1 MTAFKH
7 HVYRLE
13 RRSNGIMRHLAGLLL
28 SLSLLAPF
36 AAWSEGVLN
45 VGLVPSEDPRL
56 MIADN
61 QALLDALRQSL
72 GMEIKP
78 FVATDYNGVVE
89 ALRAKK
95 LDIALLGPFSYV
107 LAASIAEVDPI
118 AIPDTQKQGPNYY
131 SLIIARK
138 DRNIHSLA
146 DLKGRTFA
154 FVDPSSTSGH
164 LFPKT
169 AMMRAGLNPDADLRA
184 IFAGSHDASAI
195 AVQNG
200 KVDAAAVA
208 DGLLEAAIARGV
220 VKADEIVVVWKS
232 DPIPGSPI
240 VIHRDLPKPLK
251 QRIRAAFASMHDLPW
266 SKGTVIKRWVPAT
279 DADFVVVRDTAKV
292 LNLDLRKMK

>member
-1 MTAFKH
+1 MAAWTGIAARWR
-7 HVYRLE
+7 RLA
-13 RRSNGIMRHLAGLLL
+13 RLIFWAGLLAPGAA
-28 SLSLLAPF
+28 LAQ
-36 AAWSEGVLN
+36 GTLTI
-45 VGLVPSEDPRL
+45 GLIPSEDPRL
-56 MIADN
+56 MVADN
-61 QALLDALRQSL
+61 QALIEALHTSL

-78 FVATDYNGVVE
+78 FLATDYNGVIE

-95 LDIALLGPFSYV
+95 LDVALLGPFSYV

-118 AIPDTQKQGPNYY
+118 AIPDTQKQGPVYH

-138 DRNIHSLA
+138 DRNIRSLA
-146 DLKGRTFA
+146 DLKGKTFA

-169 AMMRAGLNPDADLRA
+169 AMLRAGLNPDADLRA

-208 DGLLEAAIARGV
+208 DSLLEAAVARGM
-220 VKADEIVVVWKS
+220 VKSEDILVVWTS
-232 DPIPGSPI
+232 DPIPGSP
-240 VIHRDLPKPLK
+240 VVMRRDLPEPLK
-251 QRIRAAFASMHDLPW
+251 QRIRAAFASMRDQPW
-266 SKGTVIKRWVPAT
+266 SKGTIIKRWVPAT
-279 DADFVVVRDTAKV
+279 DADFTVVRDAAKV

>member
-1 MTAFKH
+1 MAAWICITA
-7 HVYRLE
+7 RW
-13 RRSNGIMRHLAGLLL
+13 RRLAGLIVWAALL
-28 SLSLLAPF
+28 GPC
-36 AAWSEGVLN
+36 AAVAQGTLN
-45 VGLVPSEDPRL
+45 VGLIPAEDPRL

-61 QALLDALRQSL
+61 QALIEALHTSL

-78 FVATDYNGVVE
+78 FVATDYNGVIE

-95 LDIALLGPFSYV
+95 LDVALLGPFSYV
-107 LAASIAEVDPI
+107 LAASIAQVDPI
-118 AIPDTQKQGPNYY
+118 AIPETQKQGSSYH

-138 DRNIHSLA
+138 DRNIRSLA
-146 DLKGRTFA
+146 DLKGKTFA

-169 AMMRAGLNPDADLRA
+169 AMLRAGLNPDADLRA

-208 DGLLEAAIARGV
+208 DGLLDAAVARGM
-220 VKADEIVVVWKS
+220 VKIEEIQVVWTS
-232 DPIPGSPI
+232 DPIPGAPM
-240 VIHRDLPKPLK
+240 VMRRDLPEPLK
-251 QRIRAAFASMHDLPW
+251 ERIRAAFASMRDQPW
-266 SKGTVIKRWVPAT
+266 SKGTIIKRWVPAT
-279 DADFVVVRDTAKV
+279 DADFTVVREAAKV